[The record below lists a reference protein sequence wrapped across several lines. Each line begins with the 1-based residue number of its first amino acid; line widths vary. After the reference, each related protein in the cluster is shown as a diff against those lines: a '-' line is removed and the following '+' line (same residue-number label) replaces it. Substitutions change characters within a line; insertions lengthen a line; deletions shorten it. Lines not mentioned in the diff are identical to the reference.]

1 MLLDRLTEGAEH
13 HPVFRQLLLVGGGN
27 RNAVENSIHRNVAET
42 LLLAQRNAE
51 LVEGFQQLGIH
62 LIEAGLLLL
71 LLGSCVI
78 NDVLII
84 DLGIT
89 KGSPIGLLEG
99 EPVAK
104 GLEPELQQKVRLF
117 FLGRDQANDLF
128 TETFGDLVG
137 LDLGDKA
144 VLVRLADEIPCGGTG
159 HSAQPAVALI
169 VSVVMV
175 CVFSGQAKGLSSV
188 RKSMQWHSLRS
199 RIGTQ
204 GQFQKA

>member
-1 MLLDRLTEGAEH
+1 M
-13 HPVFRQLLLVGGGN
+13 V
-27 RNAVENSIHRNVAET
+27 
-42 LLLAQRNAE
+42 
-51 LVEGFQQLGIH
+51 
-62 LIEAGLLLL
+62 
-71 LLGSCVI
+71 
-78 NDVLII
+78 I

-89 KGSPIGLLEG
+89 QSSPVGLFEG

-104 GLEPELQQKVRLF
+104 RLEPELQQEIRLL

-128 TETFGDLVG
+128 TETLGDLVG
-137 LDLGDKA
+137 LNLGDEA

-204 GQFQKA
+204 GQFQKACETSASLSS